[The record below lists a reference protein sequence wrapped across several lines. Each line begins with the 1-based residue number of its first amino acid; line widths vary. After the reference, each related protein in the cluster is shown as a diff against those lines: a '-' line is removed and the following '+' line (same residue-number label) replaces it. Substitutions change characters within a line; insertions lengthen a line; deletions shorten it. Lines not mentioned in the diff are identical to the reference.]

1 MADMRLR
8 GLTKSAWDTLT
19 LEERNVLTKY
29 TQTYHYLNEPLRGL
43 PFYGDTKPNADY
55 IRDLPILTKAL
66 SKFKMPNNTV
76 VRRGIDGYTISELG
90 YGFDNVKV
98 GDVFTDK
105 GFLST
110 SIHHKSGFFRSYNL
124 VIVVPKGAQGFY
136 AEPFSHY
143 TDAGKFNYDPNPQK
157 AKLWDG
163 KTKETIHSEQE
174 WIGQRGSKFKVLKK
188 DGDTIYLQM
197 IGQLQ

>member
-1 MADMRLR
+1 
-8 GLTKSAWDTLT
+8 

-29 TQTYHYLNEPLRGL
+29 TETYHYLNEPLRGL
-43 PFYGDTKPNADY
+43 PFYGDTKPNAGH
-55 IRDLPILTKAL
+55 IKDLPILTKAL
-66 SKFKMPNNTV
+66 SKFKMPENTV
-76 VRRGIDGYTISELG
+76 VRRGVKDWEIKELG
-90 YGFDNVKV
+90 YGLDKLKA

-110 SIHHKSGFFRSYNL
+110 SVHRDHGFHGYNF
-124 VIVVPKGAQGFY
+124 VIIVPKGAQGFY

-143 TDAGKFNYDPNPQK
+143 TDSLKFTYDNNPQK
-157 AKLWDG
+157 ANLWDG
-163 KTKETIHSEQE
+163 ISKETIKSEQE

-188 DGDTIYLQM
+188 KGNTIYLQM